1 MKPKMLQPGDTIGV
15 ISPASPSYRKSEVT
29 RGIETLKEWGYKVR
43 LSKNLNKR
51 KGFVAGTDEER
62 AEDFN
67 EMFKRTEV
75 DAVFVTQGGYGS
87 ARMLKYL
94 DFEMIRENP
103 KIFIGFSDITSLHL
117 AILKKTGMVTFHGPG
132 VSRYNLEDL
141 TDYTKNS
148 LFKAL
153 AQPDPIGTISLA
165 DEKKYI
171 DIINPGKAEGILTGG
186 NLTLLCAT
194 LGTPYEID
202 TEGKVLF
209 IEELETEPWIMDHM
223 LIHLSNAGKL
233 QAAAGIVV
241 GECINCKPRQHNP
254 GYYVDLSTEDI
265 FHEHLK
271 PLKIP
276 VIYGLPIGHTR
287 DMATLPMGVKASL
300 NADNKQLTILESA
313 VELKTKSDHK

>member
-1 MKPKMLQPGDTIGV
+1 MKPKILQPGDTIGV

-29 RGIETLKEWGYKVR
+29 RGVETLKKWGYKVR

-67 EMFKRTEV
+67 EMFGRKDV

-94 DFEMIRENP
+94 DFEIIRENP

-117 AILKKTGMVTFHGPG
+117 AILKKTGLVTFHGPG
-132 VSRYNLEDL
+132 VSRYNPEELSA
-141 TDYTKNS
+141 YTQKY

-153 AQPDPIGTISLA
+153 THPEPMGIIPLA
-165 DEKKYI
+165 DDKKYV
-171 DIINPGKAEGILTGG
+171 DTLYPGKAEGVLTGG
-186 NLTLLCAT
+186 NLTLVCAT

-202 TEGKVLF
+202 TEGKILF
-209 IEELETEPWIMDHM
+209 LEELETEPWIMDHM
-223 LIHLSNAGKL
+223 LTHLANAGKL

-241 GECINCKPRQHNP
+241 GECLNCKPRQHNP

-265 FHEHLK
+265 LHEYLK

-287 DMATLPMGVKASL
+287 DMATLPMGVKARL
-300 NADNKQLTILESA
+300 NADNKQFTILESA
-313 VELKTKSDHK
+313 VES

>member
-1 MKPKMLQPGDTIGV
+1 MKPKMLHPGDTIGV

-29 RGIETLKEWGYKVR
+29 RGLETLKKWGYKVR

-67 EMFKRTEV
+67 DMFRRKDV

-94 DFEMIRENP
+94 DFEIIRENP

-117 AILKKTGMVTFHGPG
+117 AILKKTGLITFHGPG
-132 VSRYNLEDL
+132 VSRYNPEDL
-141 TDYTKNS
+141 SEYTKKY

-153 AQPDPIGTISLA
+153 AHPEPMEAIPLA
-165 DEKKYI
+165 DDKKYVDTI
-171 DIINPGKAEGILTGG
+171 YPGKAEGILTGG
-186 NLTLLCAT
+186 NLTLVCAT

-202 TEGKVLF
+202 TEGKILF
-209 IEELETEPWIMDHM
+209 LEELETEPWIMDHM
-223 LIHLSNAGKL
+223 LTHLANAGKL
-233 QAAAGIVV
+233 QAATGIVV
-241 GECINCKPRQHNP
+241 GECLNCKPRQHNP

-265 FHEHLK
+265 LHEHLK

-276 VIYGLPIGHTR
+276 TIYGLPIGHTR
-287 DMATLPMGVKASL
+287 DMATLPMGVKARL
-300 NADNKQLTILESA
+300 NADNKQFTIIESA
-313 VELKTKSDHK
+313 VEP